1 MIVIKYLKRKKGRLV
16 TLNDIILKADKIADI
31 YERHILEKLKSQSE
45 EIYKTIQMNLENLC
59 IENNITTSNSVYKEI
74 FPFSIIYRVKRGE
87 SLKEKVIRKSLF
99 EDTYSENEDEI
110 KNNIYNNMDDLIGFT
125 ILVDTS
131 KKLDDFLN
139 FIEKKID
146 EIECLDRK
154 VSKLGELSYYNIK
167 ARYQTELYA
176 QEILIPIEI
185 QIKSTITSAFTN
197 IQHKLIYKNQ
207 DVSILKNNNDLM
219 LKSVTSSV
227 IAIEKVIDSVEESFV
242 KSDSEVEIYHRQKK
256 VQNLIHERSN
266 NEQIFDVFISD
277 VDNIVK
283 RALEGEILL
292 SNYSSNIE
300 KVTDKFWETFS
311 DKNGKNTIEISTKN
325 FVLKILNSIT
335 TINHELIKK
344 IVCYDYYLKM
354 KEMKINI
361 KYEEDGEYIQT
372 IENIMHYLKKLH
384 TNDIDIYEQILLD
397 TKFRI
402 IDFILVVLSTTSD
415 FLEEETYF
423 TECNKNEITEQ
434 ALLFSF
440 GIKEALNTQL
450 ADSLI
455 QEKHSLIDRL
465 EKNEKEV
472 FSDEKNS

>member
-1 MIVIKYLKRKKGRLV
+1 M
-16 TLNDIILKADKIADI
+16 NDIILKANQIADI
-31 YERHILEKLKSQSE
+31 YERLILEKLKSQSE
-45 EIYKTIQMNLENLC
+45 AIYKTIQMNLENLC

-99 EDTYSENEDEI
+99 EDIYSENEDEI
-110 KNNIYNNMDDLIGFT
+110 KNNIYYNIDDLIGFT

-146 EIECLDRK
+146 EIECLDTK

-167 ARYQTELYA
+167 ARYHTELYA
-176 QEILIPIEI
+176 QEILVPIEI

-300 KVTDKFWETFS
+300 KVTDEFWETFS
-311 DKNGKNTIEISTKN
+311 EKSGKDTIEISTKN

-335 TINHELIKK
+335 TINQELIKK

-354 KEMKINI
+354 HCKVNFEENGEHIQKI
-361 KYEEDGEYIQT
+361 EEIMQYI
-372 IENIMHYLKKLH
+372 NSL
-384 TNDIDIYEQILLD
+384 NSRDISIFEKILLD
-397 TKFRI
+397 TKYRI
-402 IDFILVVLSTTSD
+402 IDFISTILSITSE
-415 FLEEETYF
+415 FLKEEPDI
-423 TECNKNEITEQ
+423 NEVDIKEIKEQ
-434 ALLFSF
+434 AVLFSF
-440 GIKEALNTQL
+440 GIKEARDIL
-450 ADSLI
+450 
-455 QEKHSLIDRL
+455 QEKFLEQEMNILIDEL
-465 EKNEKEV
+465 ENNKEV
-472 FSDEKNS
+472 FSDEKNSQ